1 MTESRDLM
9 GKKNEE
15 TMTPIMVRDDL
26 ALMLHELESV
36 NELFS
41 YYKSMIDTEP
51 TVDDE
56 TGVTTL
62 KKLQS

>member
-1 MTESRDLM
+1 MTENRDLM

-15 TMTPIMVRDDL
+15 TTSPPMVKDDL
-26 ALMLHELESV
+26 ALMLHELESA

-41 YYKSMIDTEP
+41 YYKSMIDTQP

-56 TGVTTL
+56 TEVTTL
-62 KKLQS
+62 KKLRS